1 MLWVIIMVEG
11 IFIILT
17 LLFCVFGVVFFI
29 QQLALLI
36 ASPAIS
42 NRAYLV
48 FLSGEAADVELELAI
63 NTLSWQNVQFISL
76 QFLSRSSLLRHLH
89 RHSCPCHSCRRR
101 HCRNNLLRKRSLPPE
116 QAQTPARRLRVCR
129 SLR

>member
-17 LLFCVFGVVFFI
+17 LVFCVFGVVFFI

-63 NTLSWQNVQFISL
+63 NTLSWSKAFRKPNAFAVDFGLSDDMRKKCIELAKNSRFI
-76 QFLSRSSLLRHLH
+76 FIDKKDLS
-89 RHSCPCHSCRRR
+89 
-101 HCRNNLLRKRSLPPE
+101 KI
-116 QAQTPARRLRVCR
+116 VG
-129 SLR
+129 